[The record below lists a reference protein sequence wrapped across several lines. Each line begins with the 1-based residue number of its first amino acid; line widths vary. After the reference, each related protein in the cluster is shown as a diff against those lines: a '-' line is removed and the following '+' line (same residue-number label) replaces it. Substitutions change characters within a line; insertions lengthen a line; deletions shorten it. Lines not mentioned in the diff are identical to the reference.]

1 MERGAALPGHMIRP
15 NRRRGARGGGGA
27 KSEAGL
33 LASHASVYG
42 TRRPLSARPKGA
54 ELFNQMLRR
63 QRAEE
68 TRALARRP
76 PAVEEARAWVRAVG
90 RRGGRG
96 GTDVTR
102 GERPTRIR
110 SL

>member
-15 NRRRGARGGGGA
+15 NRRRGAQ
-27 KSEAGL
+27 SEAGL
-33 LASHASVYG
+33 LASHASVSG
-42 TRRPLSARPKGA
+42 TRRPPPSARPKGA
-54 ELFNQMLRR
+54 EPFNQMLRR

-68 TRALARRP
+68 TGALARRP